1 MCKYIIQDF
10 THNITILDNEFIQ
23 LMIKIGFDD
32 CVGSVWKVLMID
44 TR

>member
-1 MCKYIIQDF
+1 
-10 THNITILDNEFIQ
+10 
-23 LMIKIGFDD
+23 MIKIGFDD